1 MIGEDRAQ
9 LALFVVQRSS
19 FSRSFVR
26 SRQLYFVVDRALH
39 FLFVFW
45 KQRPGAPPKLG
56 LPARRKVLRKFCEKF
71 RGMTLSKTLI
81 GQRSALGIWR

>member
-39 FLFVFW
+39 FLFVFLEAEAGGTP
-45 KQRPGAPPKLG
+45 KTRLASAPKG
-56 LPARRKVLRKFCEKF
+56 PAQIL
-71 RGMTLSKTLI
+71 
-81 GQRSALGIWR
+81 